1 MEFRGTGRFAV
12 QKVIGTGGFGV
23 VYQAFD
29 RERHM
34 PVALKTLR
42 RLDPAS
48 LYRFKQEFRALSD
61 VSHPNLVT
69 LYELV
74 AAGDDV
80 FFTME
85 LLEGRTILRYIRE
98 EVRRLPDPPSDV
110 SHLGTVEFDPRAAN
124 DTTKL
129 APDSPDGAGDVAA
142 APITPGPRVVD
153 VARLRHAF
161 AQLAEGVV
169 ALHEGGLLHRDL
181 KPSNVLVTDQGRVVI
196 LDFGLAQESRPEETR
211 SNSMMGTPA
220 YMSPEH
226 AAGLGTSEA
235 SDWYSVGVMLYEA
248 LTGQPPFTGSYLEVL
263 VAKQRSDPPRPSQR
277 ARGVPA
283 DLDAL
288 CHDLLAPD
296 PTKRPIG
303 RDVLARLGGRSRDA
317 APAAAPPASG
327 RRGPVLV
334 GRARHLGAL
343 DDAFQATRGGQSA
356 IVFVRGRS
364 GMGKTA
370 LARRFLRDLRQRD
383 ARAVTLVGRCY
394 ERESVPYKALDTI
407 VDAIAQYLKQL
418 PSAEADAVLPRDV
431 LALARLFPVLREIDV
446 VAGGH
451 HRAADIPDPQELR
464 RRAFAALRELLTR
477 LSDRNP
483 LVLFIDDMQWGDLDS
498 CALLADLLAPPDP
511 PALLLIVAFRSDDE
525 RNPILQTFLSAMRR
539 THPGGLLRDVEV
551 GELEPADARELAT
564 ALVGGKGAA
573 SADRIDAI
581 ARESGGSPF
590 FVDALARYASIAPAA
605 GAGEM
610 TIEHLIRARVAQLP
624 DEARRLLDVVAVAAA
639 PLGVRVAGAAAGL
652 ATDDP
657 ALVELL
663 RGRRLIRRR
672 GATGL
677 EEIEAYHDRI
687 RETVVAALSPDA
699 LAAYHRRLATSL
711 EASDAADPERLA
723 HHFRHAGQLD
733 KAGQY
738 YAAAATSA
746 AEALAFDR
754 AARLYQLAIES
765 APGRV
770 DVQRLRVGRATALAN
785 AGRGADAASAYL
797 EAASAAA
804 KEDAYDLTRRAAEQ
818 FLVSGHVDEGL
829 AVLRTV
835 LESVGLE
842 LASTPRRAILSGL
855 AQRLLL
861 SMRGWSFQERALAD
875 LTPRQIRQIDACWSV
890 AVGLGMVDNARA
902 SDFQARHVRLALRAG
917 EPYRVAR
924 AIAMEIAHRAIGG
937 SRNRASTES
946 LIQRAK
952 DLANRVRHP
961 HVTALVALNEAVAQ
975 FLWGDYPASLASLA
989 DAERILKN
997 ECTGVAWELDT
1008 TYIFWVF
1015 CHTWTGDWAAMS
1027 RRLPG
1032 LVAEMEERGDK
1043 YAAAYMRLRSLHLI
1057 HLAADNV
1064 AKAREQEWLGIEGWS
1079 KQTFQIQHF
1088 SDLAARQEIDLYDDK
1103 PSAAW
1108 DRIGSIWPAFHRSLL
1123 TRIQSVWIQF
1133 LDLRA
1138 RSAVALAASD
1148 EGRANAAMLLSS
1160 AEQDAS
1166 RLERERIRWATAL
1179 ARLTRATIAA
1189 TRGDRERAA
1198 GLAGEADALLTA
1210 ADMRL
1215 CAAAARRRR
1224 GQAIGGDEGRTI
1236 LAAVDAWMAGNT
1248 IKNPARVTAMLAPGA
1263 WERAS

>member
-1 MEFRGTGRFAV
+1 MEFRGTSRFAV
-12 QKVIGTGGFGV
+12 QQVIGTGGFGV

-29 RERHM
+29 RERQM

-48 LYRFKQEFRALSD
+48 LYRFKQEFRVLSD
-61 VSHPNLVT
+61 ISHPNLVT

-74 AAGDDV
+74 ATGDDV

-98 EVRRLPDPPSDV
+98 DVRRLPDPASDV
-110 SHLGTVEFDPRAAN
+110 SHLGTVELAARPAN

-129 APDSPDGAGDVAA
+129 ALDSPEAAGDVAP
-142 APITPGPRVVD
+142 APVMHGPRVVD

-161 AQLAEGVV
+161 AQLTEGVL

-226 AAGLGTSEA
+226 ASGLGTSEA

-263 VAKQRSDPPRPSQR
+263 VAKQRPDPPRPSQR
-277 ARGVPA
+277 ARGVPP

-288 CHDLLAPD
+288 SRDLLVPD
-296 PTKRPIG
+296 PTKRPTG
-303 RDVLARLGGRSRDA
+303 RDVLMRLGGRSKE
-317 APAAAPPASG
+317 APSAGVVLTSS
-327 RRGPVLV
+327 RRGPTLV

-343 DDAFQATRGGQSA
+343 DDAFQATRGGQGA

-370 LARRFLRDLRQRD
+370 LVRRFLRDLRQRD
-383 ARAVTLVGRCY
+383 ARAVALGGRCY

-431 LALARLFPVLREIDV
+431 LALARLFPVLREIGV

-511 PALLLIVAFRSDDE
+511 PALLLIVAFRSDEE

-539 THPGGLLRDVEV
+539 THPGLLRDIEV

-564 ALVGGKGAA
+564 TLVGGKSAA
-573 SADRIDAI
+573 TADRIEAI

-639 PLGVRVAGAAAGL
+639 PLGVHVAGVAAGL

-663 RGRRLIRRR
+663 RGRRLIRTR
-672 GATGL
+672 GGTGL

-711 EASDAADPERLA
+711 EASDSSDPERLA
-723 HHFRHAGQLD
+723 HHFRHAGQID
-733 KAGQY
+733 KAGHY
-738 YAAAATSA
+738 YAAAATA
-746 AEALAFDR
+746 AADALAFDR
-754 AARLYQLAIES
+754 AARLYQLAIQS
-765 APGRV
+765 APGRA
-770 DVQRLRVGRATALAN
+770 DLQSLRVGRATALAN

-797 EAASAAA
+797 EAASSAARD
-804 KEDAYDLTRRAAEQ
+804 DAHELTRRAAEQ
-818 FLVSGHVDEGL
+818 FLISGHVDEGL

-835 LESVGLE
+835 LDSVGLE
-842 LASTPRRAILSGL
+842 LASTPLRAIVSGA
-855 AQRLLL
+855 AQRLLIALRGL
-861 SMRGWSFQERALAD
+861 SFHDHALAE
-875 LTPRQIRQIDACWSV
+875 LTPLQVRQIDACWSV

-924 AIAMEIAHRAIGG
+924 AIAMEIGHRSIGG

-946 LIQRAK
+946 LIQHAK
-952 DLANRVRHP
+952 GLADRVHHP
-961 HVTALVALNEAVAQ
+961 HVTALVTLNEAVAQ

-989 DAERILKN
+989 EAERILKN
-997 ECTGVAWELDT
+997 QCTGVAWELDT

-1032 LVAEMEERGDK
+1032 LIAEVEERGDK

-1057 HLAADNV
+1057 HLAADDV

-1079 KQTFQIQHF
+1079 KHTFQIQHF

-1103 PSAAW
+1103 PSVAW
-1108 DRIGSIWPAFHRSLL
+1108 DRIASIWPAFRRSLL

-1138 RSAVALAASD
+1138 RSAVALAASA
-1148 EGRANAAMLLSS
+1148 EGRANAGRLLAS
-1160 AEQDAS
+1160 AERDAS
-1166 RLERERIRWATAL
+1166 RLERERIGWATAL

-1189 TRGDRERAA
+1189 TKGDRERAA

-1224 GQAIGGDEGRTI
+1224 GQAIGGDEGRAVV
-1236 LAAVDAWMAGNT
+1236 AAVDVWMAGNT

-1263 WERAS
+1263 WDSVS

>member
-1 MEFRGTGRFAV
+1 MEFRGTSRFAV

-29 RERHM
+29 RARQM

-61 VSHPNLVT
+61 ISHPNLVT

-74 AAGDDV
+74 ATGDDV

-85 LLEGRTILRYIRE
+85 LVEGRTILRYIRE
-98 EVRRLPDPPSDV
+98 DVRRLPDPPSDV
-110 SHLGTVEFDPRAAN
+110 SHLGTVEFDARPAN

-129 APDSPDGAGDVAA
+129 GPGSPETGADIAP
-142 APITPGPRVVD
+142 APVMPGPRGVD

-161 AQLAEGVV
+161 AQLAEGVL

-196 LDFGLAQESRPEETR
+196 LDFGLAQESLPEETR

-226 AAGLGTSEA
+226 ASGLGTSEA

-263 VAKQRSDPPRPSQR
+263 VAKQRPDPPRPSQR
-277 ARGVPA
+277 ARGVPS

-288 CHDLLAPD
+288 CDELLVPD

-317 APAAAPPASG
+317 LPAGTTLTSA
-327 RRGPVLV
+327 RRGPMLV

-343 DDAFQATRGGQSA
+343 DDAFQATRGGQGA

-370 LARRFLRDLRQRD
+370 LVRRFLRDLRQRD

-407 VDAIAQYLKQL
+407 VDATAQYLKQL
-418 PSAEADAVLPRDV
+418 PSADADVVLPRDV
-431 LALARLFPVLREIDV
+431 LALARLFPVLREIDI

-477 LSDRNP
+477 LSDRSP

-525 RNPILQTFLSAMRR
+525 RNPILQTFLTAMRR
-539 THPGGLLRDVEV
+539 THPGGLLRDLEV
-551 GELEPADARELAT
+551 GELEPPDARELAT
-564 ALVGGKGAA
+564 MLLGGKNAA
-573 SADRIDAI
+573 AAERIDAI

-590 FVDALARYASIAPAA
+590 FVDALARYASVAPAT

-652 ATDDP
+652 AADDS

-663 RGRRLIRRR
+663 RGRRLIRSH
-672 GATGL
+672 GVTGPD
-677 EEIEAYHDRI
+677 EIEVYHDRI

-746 AEALAFDR
+746 ADALAFDR
-754 AARLYQLAIES
+754 AARLYSLAIDS
-765 APGRV
+765 APGRA
-770 DVQRLRVGRATALAN
+770 DLQPLRVGRATALAN

-797 EAASAAA
+797 EAASSAPQ
-804 KEDAYDLTRRAAEQ
+804 EDAYDLTRRAAEQ
-818 FLVSGHVDEGL
+818 FLVSGHIDEGL

-835 LESVGLE
+835 LESVDLK
-842 LASTPRRAILSGL
+842 LASTPRRAILSGV
-855 AQRLLL
+855 AQRFLLAFRGL
-861 SMRGWSFQERALAD
+861 SFHERALSE
-875 LTPRQIRQIDACWSV
+875 LTPQQLRQIDACWSV

-902 SDFQARHVRLALRAG
+902 GDFQARHVRLALRAG
-917 EPYRVAR
+917 ELYRVAR

-946 LIQRAK
+946 LIRHAK
-952 DLANRVRHP
+952 HLADRVRHP
-961 HVTALVALNEAVAQ
+961 HVTALVTLNEAVAQ

-989 DAERILKN
+989 EAERVLKN

-1008 TYIFWVF
+1008 TYIFWAF
-1015 CHTWTGDWAAMS
+1015 CQTWTGDWAAMS

-1032 LVAEMEERGDK
+1032 LVAEVEERGDK

-1103 PSAAW
+1103 PAAAW
-1108 DRIGSIWPAFHRSLL
+1108 DRVGSIWPAFHRSLL

-1138 RSAVALAASD
+1138 RSAVALAASP
-1148 EGRANAAMLLSS
+1148 EGRANAPMLLSS

-1166 RLERERIRWATAL
+1166 RLEHERIRWATAL

-1189 TRGDRERAA
+1189 TKGECERAA
-1198 GLAGEADALLTA
+1198 RLAGEADALLTA

-1224 GQAIGGDEGRTI
+1224 GQAIGGDEGRSVVA
-1236 LAAVDAWMAGNT
+1236 LVDAWMAGNT
-1248 IKNPARVTAMLAPGA
+1248 IKNPARVAAMIAPGT
-1263 WERAS
+1263 WEAGA